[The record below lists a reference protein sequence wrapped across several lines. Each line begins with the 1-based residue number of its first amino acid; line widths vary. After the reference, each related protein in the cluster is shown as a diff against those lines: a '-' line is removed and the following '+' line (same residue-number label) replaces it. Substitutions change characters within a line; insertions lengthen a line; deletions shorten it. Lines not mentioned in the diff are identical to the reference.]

1 MTGHLVDHVVGEV
14 LVEVGQAVGV
24 LGQRLVLAPQPVTR
38 RDLGRTLSSFYC
50 HSSIVTMTDLPELYK
65 VHHIDGR
72 DVILA
77 SCQVI
82 PPVTLLPEPRNDI
95 VVSEWHENLLQ
106 SNLKPSMS
114 SLLSQKGV

>member
-65 VHHIDGR
+65 VHHIDSR
-72 DVILA
+72 NVVLA

-82 PPVTLLPEPRNDI
+82 PPVTLLPEPRNAMI
-95 VVSEWHENLLQ
+95 VSEWHENLLQ

>member
-38 RDLGRTLSSFYC
+38 SDLERTLSTFYC
-50 HSSIVTMTDLPELYK
+50 HPLSVTLTDLPELYQI
-65 VHHIDGR
+65 HHIDGR

-77 SCQVI
+77 SC
-82 PPVTLLPEPRNDI
+82 
-95 VVSEWHENLLQ
+95 
-106 SNLKPSMS
+106 
-114 SLLSQKGV
+114 